1 MRLTLLKGFSILAI
15 IFFAISEAWA
25 SSDNPTPT
33 ASLSAA
39 QIVTQMQ
46 VHNRIQKQELQHY
59 QSLRVYRVEY
69 RGYSAHIKA
78 RMKVL
83 FQYDAASGKSF
94 RILSQSGSSFL
105 CKEVLKRAVDSEE
118 QASRQKGSTALTP
131 ANYAFRLLGKD
142 KVNGRAAYV
151 LQVTPLKP
159 EKFLYKG
166 KIWVDATD
174 FALVKIDAAPSKN
187 PSFWI
192 SRTSIRFR
200 NAITDGFWLPQQ
212 TRSKTSVRIGGTAI
226 LTIDYG
232 PYQITRPAT
241 PVVVQTL
248 ESPALVVPVLA
259 APAAKAAPVQSADA
273 RVAANR

>member
-39 QIVTQMQ
+39 QIVAQMQ

-142 KVNGRAAYV
+142 KVNGRADYV

-232 PYQITRPAT
+232 PYQIARPAT
-241 PVVVQTL
+241 PVVQTL

-259 APAAKAAPVQSADA
+259 APAAEATPVQSADA
-273 RVAANR
+273 RVAADR